1 MSQQVKTNLML
12 IGFVL
17 CVRLIYFIACLA
29 IAMIFTSMMHALWLS
44 LGIATILSLGF
55 VGVQQFFSSLKH
67 ME

>member
-17 CVRLIYFIACLA
+17 CIWLIYFITCFA
-29 IAMIFTSMMHALWLS
+29 IALIFMSLVHALWLS
-44 LGIATILSLGF
+44 LSIATILSLGF

-67 ME
+67 IE

>member
-17 CVRLIYFIACLA
+17 CVWLIYFIACFA
-29 IAMIFTSMMHALWLS
+29 FAMIFTSMMHALWLS

-55 VGVQQFFSSLKH
+55 VGVQQFFNSLKY